1 MEVHIFLI
9 AEKRK
14 ITIHLL
20 GAEKEA
26 DLLPLFEC
34 LLPLIPKTDIAIHM
48 IGNAIS
54 QDIPPQQRAMCIRS
68 ISAESS
74 IFMSITPS
82 LYQPQHL
89 DGTAF
94 ALPDNVPEEVLAS
107 QNFGTGAPDLII
119 AMNAGLIMHQE
130 WGPALQMIAASNKKF
145 LVTERLEQFC
155 IAAISNLPRL
165 GAKLK
170 FDTEPNP
177 FRQPL
182 YEFNK
187 DVNLPS
193 FSNGFMFGM
202 GDW

>member
-119 AMNAGLIMHQE
+119 EILSPGNSRKEVIDKYEIYQEAGVKEYWVIYPVEQVLQVYILENATFVAKKPKAPGDIY
-130 WGPALQMIAASNKKF
+130 ASELFPELKINVESIFEGAEEF
-145 LVTERLEQFC
+145 L
-155 IAAISNLPRL
+155 
-165 GAKLK
+165 
-170 FDTEPNP
+170 
-177 FRQPL
+177 
-182 YEFNK
+182 
-187 DVNLPS
+187 
-193 FSNGFMFGM
+193 
-202 GDW
+202 